1 MPFCQILPIF
11 GHFFFP
17 KFPKFRRIFGTRKSS
32 ILCWNIEKKE
42 FFDRGEKSRNSR
54 NFPKFPE
61 IANLRKFPENSG
73 KISPKSC
80 FPAVPT
86 CARVKKSANLGKFR
100 ENFDKFWTFFA
111 NLCPPKSR
119 KFVENSPDFHE
130 ILTFLQ
136 LATERFF
143 KKCMILGKNVPDIF
157 RGNFPGISGI
167 SGISR
172 NFPEIFPE
180 FSPIFLD
187 FSTIKNVIFALY
199 HCVLPQKTP
208 RFSGNFRE
216 IFGENFREFSEFRK
230 FSGNFSR
237 NFPRFSYFFT
247 NIKK

>member
-32 ILCWNIEKKE
+32 ILCWNIEKKG
-42 FFDRGEKSRNSR
+42 FFDRGGKSRNSR

-119 KFVENSPDFHE
+119 KFVENSPDFPE

-180 FSPIFLD
+180 FSPIFLG
-187 FSTIKNVIFALY
+187 FSTIKNMIFALY
-199 HCVLPQKTP
+199 HCVLPRKTP
-208 RFSGNFRE
+208 RFSGNFPGNFPGN
-216 IFGENFREFSEFRK
+216 FGEIFREFSEFRK

-237 NFPRFSYFFT
+237 NFPRFSYLS
-247 NIKK
+247 